1 MTAPQQPRW
10 MVELIGIVGQLCP
23 PSASGE
29 GADPSAPSSWKE
41 RKVGRVTRDARM
53 DAGWFWIGLNG
64 RALDDDE
71 IEAAYLAPQ
80 DGAAESKFSVIESVQ
95 EGNVLRVRVAEHAP
109 TTGLYLY
116 APRRPKGQLYIS
128 LRDGLSSISRFDLVS
143 QFAEG
148 RADAVPV
155 TGDSSGGPA
164 RLDELNEEQRTA
176 WNACCA
182 PGVHL
187 IWGPPGTGK
196 TRVIAEAL
204 QSLMA
209 SGKSA
214 LLVSGTNIAVDN
226 ALARAVAA
234 IKPRPGEMIRAGN
247 PHLAEIAEN
256 PDVCLQKLVQDRQIT
271 LEKERD
277 SLSASITALKADP
290 AFGALEASE
299 AALSEYDPSAYRAAY
314 ARLESER
321 SLISLLAAH
330 SAVLADAG
338 AAAASGLAADARLQ
352 ALIASDTL
360 AAPARQ
366 HLMEAERMEK
376 ALGRLRH
383 DAAMT
388 SAAASRFEAERDRL
402 IAERGGRRFA
412 PRAVKAEIREN
423 AELLRRAVARRDDAA
438 SLLASQAPY
447 LTSEIA
453 SHVALAAP
461 HTAAS
466 IAALDSKLAAARHSL
481 AEIAATRQAL
491 ARRVASLAASITELQ
506 ERPLPSPL
514 DRSLVAQ
521 ADAAGLPVMWEGLG
535 GLRSRASDLGI
546 QIARLESRHEQ
557 VLTRM
562 REEGIAVRREIVEN
576 ARVVAAT
583 LAMLRMRPELRDR
596 DYSCVIV
603 DEVSFAPVPDV
614 IFAVSRATSGVT
626 LLGDFLQNGPI
637 APEELGDSDDDTV
650 RRWYFRDS
658 FEFFG
663 ITDADSAMAS
673 KGCTVL
679 TKQYRFGPV
688 ITELANTVAYRGI
701 LEPGDPDRD
710 PASSPDPAEVVLVD
724 VDGLGDE
731 LAGIRPGPKIGK
743 WWPVGALLAQALAGQ
758 AVRQA
763 LDAGKPASNKAGV
776 VVPYRAQLD
785 IVKDVLNESGA
796 NPQIEA
802 GTSHRFQGRE
812 FDTVIFDLV
821 EDGKGWVARGDLTGG
836 RWAAGGL
843 RMFNVGITRARQRLY
858 LIANM
863 AIISKAKGGPLHAI
877 AQLIDTGKVHV
888 VRAATVLGLPSAP
901 ADDPAASELW
911 HALRG
916 HATLIDLY
924 DEENLPDELARRI
937 DAADKAIW
945 LWSPWV
951 GQRSEQLMPHLLAAR
966 DRGVRVHP
974 VVLPRDEV
982 TRHLKPRH
990 EELAA
995 EIPATVYLRNEHQKI
1010 VLIDDNLAFL
1020 GSMNVL
1026 AHRPGSRLEVM
1037 ALFQSRTLVTELMA
1051 HERTAELASPPT
1063 CPRCGS
1069 PVRLARVFRADGRP
1083 YWHCESNLNGTR
1095 CDWRTPFADHP
1106 GARNQPKH

>member
-1 MTAPQQPRW
+1 
-10 MVELIGIVGQLCP
+10 
-23 PSASGE
+23 
-29 GADPSAPSSWKE
+29 
-41 RKVGRVTRDARM
+41 
-53 DAGWFWIGLNG
+53 
-64 RALDDDE
+64 
-71 IEAAYLAPQ
+71 
-80 DGAAESKFSVIESVQ
+80 
-95 EGNVLRVRVAEHAP
+95 
-109 TTGLYLY
+109 
-116 APRRPKGQLYIS
+116 
-128 LRDGLSSISRFDLVS
+128 
-143 QFAEG
+143 
-148 RADAVPV
+148 
-155 TGDSSGGPA
+155 
-164 RLDELNEEQRTA
+164 
-176 WNACCA
+176 
-182 PGVHL
+182 
-187 IWGPPGTGK
+187 
-196 TRVIAEAL
+196 
-204 QSLMA
+204 
-209 SGKSA
+209 
-214 LLVSGTNIAVDN
+214 
-226 ALARAVAA
+226 
-234 IKPRPGEMIRAGN
+234 
-247 PHLAEIAEN
+247 
-256 PDVCLQKLVQDRQIT
+256 
-271 LEKERD
+271 
-277 SLSASITALKADP
+277 
-290 AFGALEASE
+290 
-299 AALSEYDPSAYRAAY
+299 
-314 ARLESER
+314 
-321 SLISLLAAH
+321 
-330 SAVLADAG
+330 
-338 AAAASGLAADARLQ
+338 
-352 ALIASDTL
+352 
-360 AAPARQ
+360 
-366 HLMEAERMEK
+366 
-376 ALGRLRH
+376 
-383 DAAMT
+383 
-388 SAAASRFEAERDRL
+388 
-402 IAERGGRRFA
+402 
-412 PRAVKAEIREN
+412 
-423 AELLRRAVARRDDAA
+423 
-438 SLLASQAPY
+438 
-447 LTSEIA
+447 
-453 SHVALAAP
+453 
-461 HTAAS
+461 
-466 IAALDSKLAAARHSL
+466 L

-506 ERPLPSPL
+506 ERPLPSPS

-562 REEGIAVRREIVEN
+562 REEGTAVRREIVAN

-637 APEELGDSDDDTV
+637 APEELGDSDDNTV

-731 LAGIRPGPKIGK
+731 LAGIRPGPKSGK
-743 WWPVGALLAQALAGQ
+743 WWPAGALLAQALAGQ

-763 LDAGKPASNKAGV
+763 LDAGKPASKKAGV

-843 RMFNVGITRARQRLY
+843 RMFNVGITRARQRL
-858 LIANM
+858 
-863 AIISKAKGGPLHAI
+863 
-877 AQLIDTGKVHV
+877 
-888 VRAATVLGLPSAP
+888 
-901 ADDPAASELW
+901 
-911 HALRG
+911 RG

-974 VVLPRDEV
+974 GVLPRDEV
-982 TRHLKPRH
+982 TRRLKPRH
-990 EELAA
+990 ERPRPPPRQPPGGDGPVPESD
-995 EIPATVYLRNEHQKI
+995 PRHR
-1010 VLIDDNLAFL
+1010 
-1020 GSMNVL
+1020 
-1026 AHRPGSRLEVM
+1026 AHG
-1037 ALFQSRTLVTELMA
+1037 
-1051 HERTAELASPPT
+1051 
-1063 CPRCGS
+1063 G
-1069 PVRLARVFRADGRP
+1069 RAYG
-1083 YWHCESNLNGTR
+1083 
-1095 CDWRTPFADHP
+1095 
-1106 GARNQPKH
+1106 